1 MNILHILTRNKDR
14 WWALPLI
21 LPVALLPVI
30 SLANTLTLLGDG
42 VAALYYLPLSFLLSL
57 MMFFGVEALPGIVLS
72 LFFRYYPSVGMFETV
87 AGIMHFI
94 IPLVLSWGGYRVFA
108 PRRNMTA
115 YGDIRLMGQ
124 RIFWQAFCPATLFLV
139 LFQFA
144 VYLGVYESRQSLA
157 GLNPMN
163 IRTLINYQALLVS
176 GLTGVPLSYLLIR
189 VVRHPR
195 YIRSLISQIRA
206 QVDKK
211 VSAVEFLVWFIAL
224 GGMLSLLLLP
234 MNENSSIFS
243 TNYTLSLLMP
253 VMLWG
258 AMRFGYKLMSII
270 WTPVLL
276 VSIHYFYRY
285 IPVNQ
290 GYDIQLAIT
299 SSSYLVFSFV
309 VIYLSML
316 ATRQRAVNIRSRRL
330 ALLDPVVHMPNLR
343 ALSRDL
349 AKNPW
354 SALCLLRIPELEVL
368 GRNYGVLLRIQYK
381 QQLAQWINGTLQ
393 PNERVY
399 HLTGYDLAVRLNA
412 ESHQQRIDTLDEHIK
427 QFRFAWDGMPLQ
439 PQVGLSYC
447 YVRSPVNHLYLVL
460 GELGVIADLSL
471 STNHPENLQQRGAV
485 HLQRSLKDKVAM
497 MSRLQTALEQNAFTL
512 MIQPVRGL
520 RGDSYH
526 EVLLRMPDMSGVL
539 ISPDQFLPV
548 AQEFGLSSRVDLW
561 VIERTLSFL
570 AEHRQRLPGQR
581 FAINLAPST
590 VCRAQL
596 PLDVSRLLT
605 KYGIEAWQLIFEV
618 TESTT
623 FGNAELAV
631 QTLRQLQKMG
641 VRIAI
646 DDFGTGYASYARL
659 KSVDADILK
668 IDGSFIRNIVS
679 NSLDY
684 QIVAS
689 ICHLARMK
697 KMLVVAE
704 YVETEEIRSA
714 VHALG
719 IDYIQGYL
727 VGMPVEM
734 ETLLEGEAPAVS
746 A

>member
-21 LPVALLPVI
+21 LPVALLPFI

-42 VAALYYLPLSFLLSL
+42 IAALYYLPLSFLLSL

-427 QFRFAWDGMPLQ
+427 QFRFVWDGMPLQ

>member
-176 GLTGVPLSYLLIR
+176 GLTGIPLSYLLIR

-427 QFRFAWDGMPLQ
+427 QFRFVWDGMPLQ

-570 AEHRQRLPGQR
+570 AEHHQRLPGQR

>member
-427 QFRFAWDGMPLQ
+427 QFRFVWDGMPLQ

-570 AEHRQRLPGQR
+570 AEHHQRLPGQR

>member
-42 VAALYYLPLSFLLSL
+42 IAALYYLPLSFLLSL

-211 VSAVEFLVWFIAL
+211 VSALEFLVWFIAL

-427 QFRFAWDGMPLQ
+427 QFRFVWDGMPLQ